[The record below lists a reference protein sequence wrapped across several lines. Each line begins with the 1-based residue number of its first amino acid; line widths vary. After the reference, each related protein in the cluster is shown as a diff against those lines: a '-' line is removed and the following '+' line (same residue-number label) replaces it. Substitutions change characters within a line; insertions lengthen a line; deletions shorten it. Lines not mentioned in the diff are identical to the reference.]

1 MSSIHQLTLEGQL
14 AQIKKEVDQMNVK
27 FQMPTLAAKLVDTL
41 KIVEKWYDDHPEILN
56 EVQAQTY
63 TESVSY
69 LQKSGY
75 NYHGIK
81 AIMDKASINTLEINL
96 DAKPMKKAS
105 GNRTAASK
113 NDKSKQA

>member
-14 AQIKKEVDQMNVK
+14 ARIKKEVDQMNVK
-27 FQMPTLAAKLVDTL
+27 FQMPTLAVKLVDTL
-41 KIVEKWYDDHPEILN
+41 KIVEKWYDDHPEMLN
-56 EVQAQTY
+56 EEQAQSY
-63 TESVSY
+63 ASSVFY
-69 LQKSGY
+69 LQKNGY

-81 AIMDKASINTLEINL
+81 AIMDKISIDTLEINL

>member
-1 MSSIHQLTLEGQL
+1 MSSILQLTLEGQL
-14 AQIKKEVDQMNVK
+14 ARIKKEVDQMNVK

-41 KIVEKWYDDHPEILN
+41 KIIEKWYDDHPEMLN
-56 EVQAQTY
+56 EEQAQTC
-63 TESVSY
+63 TDSVSY
-69 LQKSGY
+69 LQENGY

-81 AIMDKASINTLEINL
+81 AIMDKASIDTLKINL

-105 GNRTAASK
+105 GNRTASSK